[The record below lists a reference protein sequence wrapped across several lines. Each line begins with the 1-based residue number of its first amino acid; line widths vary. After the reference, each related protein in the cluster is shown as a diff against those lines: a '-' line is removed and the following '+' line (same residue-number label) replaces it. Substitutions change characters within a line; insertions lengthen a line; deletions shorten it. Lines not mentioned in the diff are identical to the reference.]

1 MTTQHNALLMEMLFS
16 GSMLIIIIVTNLAWE
31 PVSQDMYLDYTAT
44 VYLTQ
49 RGCLGPAL
57 SG

>member
-1 MTTQHNALLMEMLFS
+1 
-16 GSMLIIIIVTNLAWE
+16 MLIIIIVTNRAWE
-31 PVSQDMYLDYTAT
+31 PVSQDLYLDYTAT

-49 RGCLGPAL
+49 RGCLEPAL